1 MSPTF
6 LVALAA
12 ALIAIIYW
20 RAVLIIVGALLL
32 AMIATGISTV
42 SAAVA
47 GQEVTST
54 VIGPAEPGVQP
65 GRDAPDASGGG
76 AIGGFFDPRSQ
87 EQP

>member
-20 RAVLIIVGALLL
+20 RAVLIIVGASCRHDV
-32 AMIATGISTV
+32 TGISTV

-47 GQEVTST
+47 GQEVTR
-54 VIGPAEPGVQP
+54 P
-65 GRDAPDASGGG
+65 
-76 AIGGFFDPRSQ
+76 
-87 EQP
+87 